1 MKIKISLLFL
11 AGGFFFIS
19 LFGIQSYKSNS
30 KQSEAMATAIEVVRA
45 KENQQQ
51 LLDKDSATSQKGEI
65 LGILQLSS
73 IGEELPIVKGVSDEA
88 LERGVGYYEGTAL
101 PDQQNQIVL
110 SGHRDTVFKRLGE
123 LQIGDE
129 VIVEMPYGKFTY
141 IIEET
146 FVVEADDRTV
156 IRPTAPIEKL
166 TITTCYPFNFIGNA
180 PQRYI
185 VNAIRKG

>member
-11 AGGFFFIS
+11 AGGFFLIS
-19 LFGIQSYKSNS
+19 LAGIQLYKSTIN
-30 KQSEAMATAIEVVRA
+30 QSQAQIEAIEVIRTE
-45 KENQQQ
+45 KNQ
-51 LLDKDSATSQKGEI
+51 LLDETSAIAKNGEVM
-65 LGILQLSS
+65 GILQFPTLRS
-73 IGEELPIVKGVSDEA
+73 ELPIVKGVSDEA

-101 PDQQNQIVL
+101 PDQNDQIVL

-123 LQIGDE
+123 LQVGDE

-141 IIEET
+141 IIKET
-146 FVVEADDRTV
+146 FVVEADDLTV
-156 IRPTAPIEKL
+156 IRPTSPIEKL

-180 PQRYI
+180 PKRYI